1 MLAVPGGVGIH
12 GNQRI
17 NPMQSNYRALVR
29 DFIARNKLEI
39 SRRRAIASAV

>member
-1 MLAVPGGVGIH
+1 MQGTFRLILFYVSDALA
-12 GNQRI
+12 
-17 NPMQSNYRALVR
+17 R